1 MSSHVPVSA
10 VIAADHPA
18 SASPTLRSSTIVT
31 LDARRTIVIALLL
44 MTAGGASLLVDLPVA
59 RMLRSSRLSKWFDRP
74 LRYGESFGHAMG
86 AALVIAGITTMD
98 VARRRY
104 VPRIAAAAFGSG
116 LAANLV
122 KTIVMRL
129 RPHSVPEDV
138 TSSLATFGGW
148 FPGLH
153 SPSAWQSFP
162 SAHTAVAVGLAVAL
176 IAYYPR
182 GAWLAVAMA
191 GLCILHRLATG
202 AHFLS
207 DAWIGAAIGWGMASA
222 CLRSSLFDRIEAS
235 LWAASPVARLESLR

>member
-1 MSSHVPVSA
+1 VSDT
-10 VIAADHPA
+10 IAAVVATSD
-18 SASPTLRSSTIVT
+18 SPVRPSNPIVT
-31 LDARRTIVIALLL
+31 LNARRTIVITLLL
-44 MTAGGASLLVDLPVA
+44 MTAGCASLLVDLPVA
-59 RMLRSSRLSKWFDRP
+59 RLLRSSRLSKWFDRP

-86 AALVIAGITTMD
+86 AALIIAGIATMD
-98 VARRRY
+98 VGRRRY

-116 LAANLV
+116 LAANIV

-138 TSSLATFGGW
+138 ASSLATFGDW
-148 FPGLH
+148 FPGPH

-182 GAWLAVAMA
+182 GAWLAAAMA
-191 GLCILHRLATG
+191 ALCILHRLATG

-222 CLRSSLFDRIEAS
+222 CLRSSLFDRLES
-235 LWAASPVARLESLR
+235 MTWTSSPVAGIESLR